1 MSIETTMESTPLEAP
16 ELEDEGPGDEEEGEV
31 LELTDERD
39 ETEEKEGANVPPSR
53 LSELIIGDDDR

>member
-1 MSIETTMESTPLEAP
+1 MSTETTMESTPLEAP
-16 ELEDEGPGDEEEGEV
+16 ELEDEGPGDEEGEV
-31 LELTDERD
+31 LELTDEGE